1 MTDPRALFDLTGR
14 LALVT
19 GSSQGIGLTLAR
31 GLAGAG
37 AHVVMNGRDAAK
49 LEKAAQGLAGE
60 GLKVTPVAF
69 DVTNQAEVLVAIG
82 RIEREISSL
91 DILVNNAGMTKRAP
105 LEDFPAGDWHQIMRT
120 NLDSAFFVGQA
131 TGLTQN
137 LIANSDLAD
146 VMQ

>member
-14 LALVT
+14 VALVT

-49 LEKAAQGLAGE
+49 LSAAAQALAGE
-60 GLKVTPVAF
+60 GLKVTPIAF
-69 DVTNQAEVLVAIG
+69 DVTNRADVTAAIA
-82 RIEREISSL
+82 RIEREVGPL

-105 LEDFPAGDWHQIMRT
+105 LEDFAAEDWHQIIPAFAET
-120 NLDSAFFVGQA
+120 DSFCGGFPRDAGCDSVRGS
-131 TGLTQN
+131 GN
-137 LIANSDLAD
+137 
-146 VMQ
+146 